1 MFNIFLLDFETLNI
15 NKRDV
20 VVKHRYLISFFTT
33 TLFYLLLVGTYFYVQ
48 YQYLIA
54 DQKPQDQTIHL
65 SLATC
70 VPEVIPPV
78 EEPEEVEK
86 EEPVVEEEIIEE
98 PEPEPVVEEKP
109 IPEKIIPEPIEP
121 KIVPKPIVEKKP
133 VVKKKKKVKKKKTK
147 KKVRKKAPSKTTKGL
162 KRSGASRNSTAKK
175 NQFLS
180 KVRQK
185 INKHKS
191 YPKIAKRRGMQGKV
205 KVRFTIL
212 ASGNVGHISVS
223 GPKVFHNSARNAVK
237 KAFPISTRNIPISLP
252 TSVNLTLRY
261 QLR

>member
-1 MFNIFLLDFETLNI
+1 MLNFETL

-33 TLFYLLLVGTYFYVQ
+33 TLFYLLLAGTYFYVQ
-48 YQYLIA
+48 YQYLVA
-54 DQKPQDQTIHL
+54 DQKPQDQVIQL

-70 VPEVIPPV
+70 VPEVVPPV
-78 EEPEEVEK
+78 EEPEEME

-98 PEPEPVVEEKP
+98 PEPEPIVEEKP
-109 IPEKIIPEPIEP
+109 IPEKIIPELIEP

-133 VVKKKKKVKKKKTK
+133 VVKKKKKKIK
-147 KKVRKKAPSKTTKGL
+147 KKVRKKAPPKTSKGL
-162 KRSGASRNSTAKK
+162 KRTGASRNSTAKK

-185 INKHKS
+185 INQHKS

-212 ASGNVGHISVS
+212 ANGNVGHISVK
-223 GPKVFHNSARNAVK
+223 GPKVFHNSARRAVK
-237 KAFPISTRNIPISLP
+237 GAFPISTRNIPISLP
-252 TSVNLTLRY
+252 TSVNLTLHY

>member
-1 MFNIFLLDFETLNI
+1 LLDFENL

-20 VVKHRYLISFFTT
+20 VVKHRYLISFFSTT
-33 TLFYLLLVGTYFYVQ
+33 FFYLLLAGTYFYVQ

-65 SLATC
+65 SLSTC
-70 VPEVIPPV
+70 VPEVVPPV
-78 EEPEEVEK
+78 EEPEEIEK

-98 PEPEPVVEEKP
+98 PEPEPIVEEKP

-121 KIVPKPIVEKKP
+121 KIIPKPVVEEIKKKP
-133 VVKKKKKVKKKKTK
+133 VVKKKVVKKKKVKKKVK
-147 KKVRKKAPSKTTKGL
+147 KRAPSKTTKGA
-162 KRSGASRNSTAKK
+162 KQTGVAQKNASAKK
-175 NQFLS
+175 NLFLA
-180 KVRQK
+180 KVRRK
-185 INKHKS
+185 INQHKS

-212 ASGNVGHISVS
+212 ANGNVGHISVS

-252 TSVNLTLRY
+252 TSVNLSLRY
-261 QLR
+261 QLLK

>member
-1 MFNIFLLDFETLNI
+1 MLDFETP

-20 VVKHRYLISFFTT
+20 VFKHRYLISYFSTT
-33 TLFYLLLVGTYFYVQ
+33 FFYLLLAGTYFYVQ

-54 DQKPQDQTIHL
+54 DQKPQDQTMHL
-65 SLATC
+65 SLSTC
-70 VPEVIPPV
+70 VPEVVPPV
-78 EEPEEVEK
+78 EEPEEIEK
-86 EEPVVEEEIIEE
+86 EEPVVEEEVIEE
-98 PEPEPVVEEKP
+98 PEPEPEPEPVIEEKP
-109 IPEKIIPEPIEP
+109 IPVPEKIIPEPIEP
-121 KIVPKPIVEKKP
+121 KPVIKKVEKKP
-133 VVKKKKKVKKKKTK
+133 VVKKKKKVKKK
-147 KKVRKKAPSKTTKGL
+147 VRKKAPPQTTKGM
-162 KRSGASRNSTAKK
+162 KRAGSAKRNDQTRK

-180 KVRQK
+180 KVRRN

-212 ASGNVGHISVS
+212 ANGNVGHISVS

-252 TSVNLTLRY
+252 TSVNLLLRY
-261 QLR
+261 QLLK

>member
-1 MFNIFLLDFETLNI
+1 LLDFETL

-20 VVKHRYLISFFTT
+20 VVKHRYLISFFST
-33 TLFYLLLVGTYFYVQ
+33 TLFYFLLAGTYFYVLTQ
-48 YQYLIA
+48 HFIA
-54 DQKPQDQTIHL
+54 DQKPQEQIIHL
-65 SLATC
+65 SLASY
-70 VPEVIPPV
+70 VPEVVPPV
-78 EEPEEVEK
+78 EEPEEIE
-86 EEPVVEEEIIEE
+86 EEPVIEEEIIEE
-98 PEPEPVVEEKP
+98 PEPEPIVE
-109 IPEKIIPEPIEP
+109 EKIIPEPVEP

-133 VVKKKKKVKKKKTK
+133 VVKKKKKVKKKKIK
-147 KKVRKKAPSKTTKGL
+147 KKVRKKAPRKTTKGL
-162 KRSGASRNSTAKK
+162 KRTGALRNSTAKK

-185 INKHKS
+185 INQHKS

-223 GPKVFHNSARNAVK
+223 GPKVFHNSARYAVK

>member
-33 TLFYLLLVGTYFYVQ
+33 TLFYLLLAGTYFYVHDK
-48 YQYLIA
+48 YLIS
-54 DQKPQDQTIHL
+54 DQKPQDQVIQL

-70 VPEVIPPV
+70 VPEVVPPV
-78 EEPEEVEK
+78 EEPEEIE

-109 IPEKIIPEPIEP
+109 VPEKIIPEPIEP
-121 KIVPKPIVEKKP
+121 KIVPKPVIEKVEKKP
-133 VVKKKKKVKKKKTK
+133 VVKKKKKKIK
-147 KKVRKKAPSKTTKGL
+147 KKVRKKAPQKTTKGR
-162 KRSGASRNSTAKK
+162 KRAGSAKK
-175 NQFLS
+175 NNAAKKSQFLAQ
-180 KVRQK
+180 VRRN

-212 ASGNVGHISVS
+212 ANGNVGHISVK
-223 GPKVFHNSARNAVK
+223 GPKVFHNSARRAVK
-237 KAFPISTRNIPISLP
+237 KSFPISTRNIPISLP
-252 TSVNLTLRY
+252 TSVNLTLHY

>member
-1 MFNIFLLDFETLNI
+1 LLDFETL

-20 VVKHRYLISFFTT
+20 VVKHRYLISFFSTT
-33 TLFYLLLVGTYFYVQ
+33 FFYLLLAGTYFYVQ
-48 YQYLIA
+48 DKYLIS
-54 DQKPQDQTIHL
+54 DQKPQDQVIHL

-70 VPEVIPPV
+70 VPEVVPPV
-78 EEPEEVEK
+78 EEPEEIEK

-98 PEPEPVVEEKP
+98 PEPIVEEKP

-133 VVKKKKKVKKKKTK
+133 VVKKVKKKKVK
-147 KKVRKKAPSKTTKGL
+147 KKVRKKAPPKTTKGI

-185 INKHKS
+185 INQHKS
-191 YPKIAKRRGMQGKV
+191 YPKIAKRRGMQGLV

-252 TSVNLTLRY
+252 TSVNLSLRY
-261 QLR
+261 QLLK